1 MIYEKYFSKD
11 YFSAR
16 KKFLEDTKKF
26 KKSKAKIIDDLT
38 IDFAL
43 HETKKKETLLVLVS
57 ATHGVEGYTGSAVQ
71 LFFLEKYFEKIKDKY
86 SVFLAHAIN
95 PYGFKNN
102 RRYNENNVDLNRNNN
117 LDFSEVN
124 NFFER
129 NHFFKEENLFD
140 MKKSL
145 VNEKLSKLNYYTR
158 VVKLIEKHGI
168 AKTITVLG
176 RGQNKYPKGVC
187 FAGFKKEKS
196 ILALEKELKKITTDY
211 KKVIFIDIHTGA
223 AKKYNLDIF
232 TANKLNSKEIKPFAE
247 KLKIKNTENTKKK
260 GTDHIGGMENCF
272 FNNSKG
278 KENIH
283 FTLEYGTVNKY
294 STVLSLNYLSYLLI
308 KENQVTQY
316 GPFEK
321 LKKIRKEMRKAYSP
335 DTKKYKKF
343 VIKKTDLFFKELISV
358 Q

>member
-1 MIYEKYFSKD
+1 MSYEKYFSKD
-11 YFSAR
+11 YYVAR
-16 KKFLEDTKKF
+16 SKFLENTKKL
-26 KKSKAKIIDDLT
+26 KRSKVKIIDDLT

-57 ATHGVEGYTGSAVQ
+57 GTHGVEGYTGSAVQ
-71 LFFLEKYFEKIKDKY
+71 LFFLEKYFKKIKDKC
-86 SVFLAHAIN
+86 SVLLVHALN

-117 LDFSEVN
+117 LDFREVN

-129 NHFFKEENLFD
+129 NHLLKEENLFD
-140 MKKSL
+140 MKKAL
-145 VNEKLSKLNYYTR
+145 VNEKLSKLNYYSR
-158 VVKLIEKHGI
+158 IVKLIEKHGVS
-168 AKTITVLG
+168 KTITVLG

-196 ILALEKELKKITTDY
+196 ILSLEKKLDKITSGY
-211 KKVIFIDIHTGA
+211 KKVIFLDIHTGA
-223 AKKYNLDIF
+223 AKKYNLDVF
-232 TANKLNSKEIKPFAE
+232 TANNLNSKEIKPFIK
-247 KLKIKNTENTKKK
+247 KLKLKNTEKTKKK

-278 KENIH
+278 KTNIH
-283 FTLEYGTVNKY
+283 FTLEYGTVSKY

-343 VIKKTDLFFKELISV
+343 VIDKTDLFLKKLIID